1 MKSQILVEG
10 PDCSGKTTL
19 VERLKNELHWDA
31 KSLHHLKGNQFRRY
45 LREYALSEQIVFNRG
60 HFSEIVYGR
69 LWRDGNPFSTEEH
82 HILDGI
88 CRQNMI
94 VILASPPLE
103 VLQQRYQQR
112 NFPQQIKYEELAV
125 IDRYFREI
133 MKDIPHLQ
141 YRSSSPQELQS
152 LITIL
157 GKKIS

>member
-31 KSLHHLKGNQFRRY
+31 KSLHHLEGDQFKRY
-45 LREYALSEQIVFNRG
+45 LREYALAERIVFNRG
-60 HFSEIVYGR
+60 HFSEIAYSM
-69 LWRDGNPFSTEEH
+69 LWRDGNPFSAEEH
-82 HILDGI
+82 HILDEI

-112 NFPQQIKYEELAV
+112 DFPQQIRYEELAM
-125 IDRYFREI
+125 IDHYFREI
-133 MKDIPHLQ
+133 MKDVPHLH
-141 YRSSSPQELQS
+141 YRSSSQQELQS

-157 GKKIS
+157 SEKIS